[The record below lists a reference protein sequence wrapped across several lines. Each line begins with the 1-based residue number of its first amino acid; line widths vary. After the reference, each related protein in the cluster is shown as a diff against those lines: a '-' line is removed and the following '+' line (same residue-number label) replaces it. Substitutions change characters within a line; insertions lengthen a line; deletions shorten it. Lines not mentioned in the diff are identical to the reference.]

1 MAKKQSRKEFM
12 KSLKAPD
19 TYQQSFSKVLAW
31 LNSNTIMIWA
41 AVIPILLV
49 MVGIFTWQWYAEK
62 QEWKLVESLGE
73 IRTVYQD
80 EGKVAEEKRAKISEQ
95 IAELNKKVSAI
106 ETPETTDKPADG
118 KSPAKK
124 LSKSE
129 KDQVEK
135 FKAEIATLEKTQA
148 EIKADHKDSVQ
159 QFEDFFSK
167 HADTPQGWMAAFKA
181 VSIRLEMKDKATA
194 KKLLSE
200 LLAKSG
206 KSDFYQVQA
215 RFVYVNLLKDAGETD
230 AALAELKT
238 LESKVD
244 KKLKP
249 LVLLDKAKVFVLK
262 GDKDNADKVL
272 SEIQNDY
279 ANTPEADQAKNFKL
293 IVKGS

>member
-19 TYQQSFSKVLAW
+19 TYQQSFSRVLAW
-31 LNSNTIMIWA
+31 LNNNTIMIWA
-41 AVIPILLV
+41 AVIPIFLV
-49 MVGIFTWQWYAEK
+49 MIGIFTWQWYAEK

-73 IRTVYQD
+73 IRSVYQD
-80 EGKVAEEKRAKISEQ
+80 EGKSAEEKRAKISDQ
-95 IAELNKKVSAI
+95 IAELNKKVTAI
-106 ETPETTDKPADG
+106 ETPAKTDKPADG
-118 KSPAKK
+118 KTPAKK
-124 LSKSE
+124 LSKTE
-129 KDQVEK
+129 NDQIAEL
-135 FKAEIATLEKTQA
+135 KAEIATLEKSQSD
-148 EIKADHKDSVQ
+148 IKADHKDSLQ

-181 VSIRLEMKDKATA
+181 VSIRLETKDKASA
-194 KKLLSE
+194 KKLLAD

-238 LESKVD
+238 LEGKVD

-249 LVLLDKAKVFVLK
+249 LVLLDKAKVLVLK
-262 GDKDNADKVL
+262 GEKENADKVL
-272 SEIQNDY
+272 SEIMNDY